1 MKINVRLLLIT
12 FAVIVIIS
20 LSSTFIYYS
29 TTTSLLKNQHSNVLL
44 NSNTDFRLAFQN
56 VVASLDAEVY
66 EITEEQNF
74 SSYRLTEL
82 DFIFKISGN
91 REIISEK
98 SVFSSNINTSLFTKS
113 FDDFLTQYPNII
125 LKYYQNNENEAFF
138 YGKVINEELLN
149 DLSEKIRAG
158 VVLVINDS
166 PFLVSNQE
174 NNNIYLPNFVEV
186 VNKNKSKQNFKVFY
200 KELDEGDFFANI
212 YSPNVLFTTKSLKF
226 VIFNLHTDLV
236 EFREKMQSLTII
248 IAFAGVLLSL
258 IFILLFTTKIRR
270 QISLLSEAAKVT
282 ASGNLSHRVPILSND
297 ELGNLGKVF
306 NDMLEHIQLNKKE
319 EREYSELITIINK
332 TPILK
337 ELTDSV
343 LEKIVKT
350 TNISFGV
357 FYLVEKKNAKP
368 ISTIGINQSVLER
381 DKTDSF
387 YSDVIN
393 NKKTVELTF
402 DENPPII
409 KTGLAEIK
417 IKYLLV
423 LPIIFNKNILGIIE
437 LASEQKPE
445 NSPIDYLNK
454 IKYQLAVGLNSA
466 LSYEQLE
473 NLVNE
478 LRLLNDQYQKQ
489 NLQISEQNTEL
500 IELHNELQIQADELE
515 EQRKKAVEL
524 SHVKSQFLANMS
536 HELRTPLNS
545 ILGLTELISEDTSTF
560 PKTKARLKI
569 VLRNGKKLL
578 ALINNILE
586 FSKIE
591 SGKYE
596 VTKSNFVLSEFILDV
611 YNAMEPLVT
620 EKKLNFEVLFES
632 QYDLLIN
639 SDRHKLEQILL
650 NLLSNAIKFTEVG
663 GIKIVVTIENISLK
677 ISVIDSGIGISDEDQ
692 KKIFNEF
699 EQVDLTSSR
708 KYQGAG
714 LGLAICKKYV
724 NLLNGEIT
732 VSKNKLSGTTF
743 SISLSNIILEKF
755 TVNKKL
761 QFKNTIA
768 SAEQKTKRIVVLG
781 NEENGNNEIL
791 SYFGKNNFDVIESNA
806 GIDIVNQLEHTSL
819 DGVIITLFS
828 DSYEDWNLIYKLKKN
843 KNSNTLPLYVLC
855 KSETNNIFYS
865 PLILDFVAD
874 NLDEKYISNQ
884 IELIDIQYS
893 KVKSIQL
900 ICNNNNAIKNSINKV
915 DKNILVTSSNLN
927 NTVNIIE
934 KSNLIIIDATL
945 LNDVVW
951 KNIDEK
957 KIPTIVLLN
966 QGMIENS
973 LVPITKGWHS
983 ICEKYNKPQ
992 SEIFKIVSEQISLF
1006 KKVMNSITSEIENSE
1021 EIKETYVNDKSQ
1033 FKILVVDDDKDTQFT
1048 VGEILQNIGCEVF
1061 YADNGAECLATLK
1074 DFLPDLILLDI
1085 MMPIMDGFETIKK
1098 IRTDEQIKNIKVYAI
1113 TAQAMLDDI
1122 DIIKNSGF
1130 DDLITKPVNA
1140 STLSF
1145 KIQQAIQKR
1154 V

>member
-12 FAVIVIIS
+12 FTVIVIIS

-44 NSNTDFRLAFQN
+44 NSNTDFRLTFQN
-56 VVASLDAEVY
+56 MLASLDNELY
-66 EITEEQNF
+66 EITEDQNF

-82 DFIFKISGN
+82 DFVFKISDK
-91 REIISEK
+91 REIIFK
-98 SVFSSNINTSLFTKS
+98 NSVFSSNINRSLFTNS
-113 FDDFLTQYPNII
+113 FDDFLAQYPNII

-138 YGKVINEELLN
+138 YGKVINEKLLN
-149 DLSEKIRAG
+149 ELSEKIRVG
-158 VVLVINDS
+158 VVLVINKL
-166 PFLVSNQE
+166 PFLVSNQAE
-174 NNNIYLPNFVEV
+174 NNVYTSSFIDVI
-186 VNKNKSKQNFKVFY
+186 NKNESKQNFNVFY
-200 KELDEGDFFANI
+200 KELEDGDFFANL
-212 YSPNVLFTTKSLKF
+212 YSPQFLFSTESLKF
-226 VIFNLHTDLV
+226 IIFSLHTDLA
-236 EFREKMQSLTII
+236 EFREKMQSITIT

-270 QISLLSEAAKVT
+270 QISLLSKATKIT
-282 ASGNLSHRVPILSND
+282 ASGDLSHRVQILSND

-306 NDMLEHIQLNKKE
+306 NDMLEHIQLNKKV

-343 LEKIVKT
+343 LEKVIKT
-350 TNISFGV
+350 TNISFGI
-357 FYLVEKKNAKP
+357 FYLVEKNNAKP
-368 ISTIGINQSVLER
+368 ISTIGINQSVLEPNES
-381 DKTDSF
+381 DSF

-402 DENPPII
+402 DKNPPII

-417 IKYLLV
+417 IKYLLIM
-423 LPIIFNKNILGIIE
+423 PIVFNKNILGIIE
-437 LASEQKPE
+437 LASENEPE

-454 IKYQLAVGLNSA
+454 IKHQLAVGLNSA

-478 LRLLNDQYQKQ
+478 LRFLNDEYQKQ
-489 NLQISEQNTEL
+489 NLQISEQNSEL
-500 IELHNELQIQADELE
+500 IDLHNELKEQADELE
-515 EQRKKAVEL
+515 EQREKAVEL

-545 ILGLTELISEDTSTF
+545 ILGLTELISEDASTF
-560 PKTKARLKI
+560 PKTKERLKI

-596 VTKSNFVLSEFILDV
+596 ITKSNFVLSEFILDV

-620 EKKLNFEVLFES
+620 EKGLNFEVIFES
-632 QYDLLIN
+632 QYDLLIS

-663 GIKIVVTIENISLK
+663 GIKIVIIVENISLK
-677 ISVIDSGIGISDEDQ
+677 IEVVDSGIGISDEDQ

-714 LGLAICKKYV
+714 LGLAICKKYIG
-724 NLLNGEIT
+724 LLNGEIA
-732 VSKNKLSGTTF
+732 VSKNELRGATF

-761 QFKNTIA
+761 QHKNSIA
-768 SAEQKTKRIVVLG
+768 NTEQKIKKIVVLQ
-781 NEENGNNEIL
+781 NEESEKNEIIN
-791 SYFGKNNFDVIESNA
+791 YFGKNNFDVIESNA
-806 GIDIVNQLEHTSL
+806 GIDIVNQLKHTAL
-819 DGVIITLFS
+819 DGVVVCLNS
-828 DSYEDWNLIYKLKKN
+828 SSHEDWNLIYELKKN
-843 KNSNTLPLYVLC
+843 EYSRELPLYVIF
-855 KSETNNIFYS
+855 KTETNDIFYS
-865 PLILDFVAD
+865 SVIFDFIAD
-874 NLDEKYISNQ
+874 NLDEKYFKNQ
-884 IELIDIQYS
+884 IELLNLQYHE
-893 KVKSIQL
+893 VKSVQI
-900 ICNNNNAIKNSINKV
+900 ICNNSNAVEESIKKENKE
-915 DKNILVTSSNLN
+915 ILITTSNLN
-927 NTVNIIE
+927 NEVSIVVNT
-934 KSNLIIIDATL
+934 NLIIIDATL
-945 LNDVVW
+945 LNDVVL
-951 KNIDEK
+951 KSITEK
-957 KIPTIVLLN
+957 GIPTLVLLN
-966 QGMIENS
+966 EMMINES
-973 LVPITKGWHS
+973 LEIITKGWNS
-983 ICEKYNKPQ
+983 ICEKYFKPQ
-992 SEIFKIVSEQISLF
+992 NEVFQIVSEQISLL
-1006 KKVMNSITSEIENSE
+1006 KKVKNSVTSEIEENEKISAS
-1021 EIKETYVNDKSQ
+1021 DKSQ

-1048 VGEILQNIGCEVF
+1048 VGEILQNIGCEIF

-1098 IRTDEQIKNIKVYAI
+1098 IRTDEQTKNINVYAI